1 MTYTKEQF
9 KKAKEAKS
17 AGELLALAKENGIEM
32 TAEKADKYYVGLR
45 KSAEL
50 SEDELNNVSGG
61 CGGDEPQ
68 NVPLLNLH
76 LIPVGTRIDSVRSLK
91 DPCPVCGA
99 QLKSNCTSG
108 YACTADERFQL
119 KEIPAGLGHTKYYI
133 VQSNDISQ

>member
-1 MTYTKEQF
+1 MTYTKEQI

-32 TAEKADKYYVGLR
+32 TAEKADKYYAGLR

-61 CGGDEPQ
+61 CGDDEPQ

-76 LIPVGTRIDSVRSLK
+76 LIPVGTIISSVSSRK

-99 QLKSNCTSG
+99 RLDCDGTG
-108 YACTADERFQL
+108 LYCMADPNFVL
-119 KEIPAGLGHTKYYI
+119 HWKGPGAGHGSYYC
-133 VQSNDISQ
+133 VAKNDISQ

>member
-1 MTYTKEQF
+1 MNFTKEQLEKA
-9 KKAKEAKS
+9 KKAKS
-17 AGELLALAKENGIEM
+17 AEELLALAKENGIEM
-32 TAEKADKYYVGLR
+32 TAEEAAKHYTK
-45 KSAEL
+45 L

-61 CGGDEPQ
+61 FGDDNPQ

-99 QLKSNCTSG
+99 QLKSNCSSG

-119 KEIPAGLGHTKYYI
+119 KEIPAGLGHTKYFI

>member
-1 MTYTKEQF
+1 MNFTKEQIE
-9 KKAKEAKS
+9 KAKEAKS
-17 AGELLALAKENGIEM
+17 AEELFALAKENGIEM
-32 TAEKADKYYVGLR
+32 TAEEAAKHYTK
-45 KSAEL
+45 L

-61 CGGDEPQ
+61 CGNDNPQ
-68 NVPLLNLH
+68 QQTISLLNLH
-76 LIPVGTRIDSVRSLK
+76 IIPVGTRIDSVRSLK